1 LSYGGAGIV
10 LTAALEQ
17 LFRYAAAD
25 SSNILF
31 ARRM

>member
-10 LTAALEQ
+10 LTAAAEQ

-25 SSNILF
+25 TTSIFF